1 MCFAKRIFE
10 YSCWQLERN
19 LFFVIAKIV
28 VFLTTQPVCP
38 FFDANV
44 GHAIEEVTFMQS

>member
-28 VFLTTQPVCP
+28 VFLTTQ
-38 FFDANV
+38 ANV

>member
-28 VFLTTQPVCP
+28 QMWDTPLRK
-38 FFDANV
+38 
-44 GHAIEEVTFMQS
+44 